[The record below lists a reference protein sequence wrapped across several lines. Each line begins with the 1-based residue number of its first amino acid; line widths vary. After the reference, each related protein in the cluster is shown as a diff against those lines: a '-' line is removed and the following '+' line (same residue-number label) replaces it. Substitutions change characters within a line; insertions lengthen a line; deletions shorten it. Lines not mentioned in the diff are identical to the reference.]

1 MNLSFNRHG
10 VKLFFLTFAVEGRRK
25 LLSTVTDE
33 TTRPTLTDLG
43 AAVKA
48 LWRSV
53 HKVYPW
59 LGTSDYVIMPDHVHL
74 LLVVDFDRCPGFNPL
89 VFTHWF
95 KDQSAIWINAII
107 GGSAPAPLA
116 DTRELAPLP
125 DFIFCP
131 CGFAYP
137 ETPPCV
143 AAAPSGAAAP
153 CGTAAPSGAAPNSAA
168 ASGGAA
174 APGGAGA
181 EPPIFAWERAFWL
194 DLPMSPRHLK
204 AIRHYIRLNPARQLW
219 KTRHPDLFR
228 CCRALKAARLAR
240 FGSQR
245 FDGLGNLTLLG
256 SPFLFHVRL
265 TLKKSLAEHAEA
277 IEQIVE
283 RAKRGEVPVSGFI
296 SPGEKEALRRL
307 KAEPSARF
315 IKLLPFTLP
324 DRYDPS
330 AEDSREIAAGRLAI
344 LSGFTDTPAIASRDM
359 RLSPA
364 AAHAFRANCL
374 AMNDLAAKLCE
385 V

>member
-1 MNLSFNRHG
+1 MKLNFNRSG
-10 VKLFFLTFAVEGRRK
+10 TKLFFLTFAVEGRKRV
-25 LLSTVTDE
+25 LSKVTDE
-33 TTRPTLTDLG
+33 TSRPTLTELG
-43 AAVKA
+43 SAVKA

-95 KDQSAIWINAII
+95 RDQSAIWINAII

-116 DTRELAPLP
+116 DARELAPLP

-131 CGFAYP
+131 CAFAYP
-137 ETPPCV
+137 ETPPYH
-143 AAAPSGAAAP
+143 AAVS
-153 CGTAAPSGAAPNSAA
+153 CGSV
-168 ASGGAA
+168 

-181 EPPIFAWERAFWL
+181 KPPAFAWERSFWL

-204 AIRHYIRLNPARQLW
+204 AIRHYIRLNPARLLW

-228 CCRALKAARLAR
+228 CCRAIKAARLAR
-240 FGSQR
+240 FGAQR

-277 IEQIVE
+277 IDQIVE

-307 KAEPSARF
+307 KAEPTTRF

-344 LSGFTDTPAIASRDM
+344 LSGFTDTPAIASRNM
-359 RLSPA
+359 RTDPA

-374 AMNDLAAKLCE
+374 EMNDLAAKLCE

>member
-74 LLVVDFDRCPGFNPL
+74 LLVVDFDR
-89 VFTHWF
+89 
-95 KDQSAIWINAII
+95 
-107 GGSAPAPLA
+107 
-116 DTRELAPLP
+116 
-125 DFIFCP
+125 
-131 CGFAYP
+131 
-137 ETPPCV
+137 
-143 AAAPSGAAAP
+143 
-153 CGTAAPSGAAPNSAA
+153 
-168 ASGGAA
+168 
-174 APGGAGA
+174 
-181 EPPIFAWERAFWL
+181 
-194 DLPMSPRHLK
+194 
-204 AIRHYIRLNPARQLW
+204 
-219 KTRHPDLFR
+219 
-228 CCRALKAARLAR
+228 
-240 FGSQR
+240 
-245 FDGLGNLTLLG
+245 
-256 SPFLFHVRL
+256 
-265 TLKKSLAEHAEA
+265 
-277 IEQIVE
+277 
-283 RAKRGEVPVSGFI
+283 
-296 SPGEKEALRRL
+296 
-307 KAEPSARF
+307 
-315 IKLLPFTLP
+315 
-324 DRYDPS
+324 YDPS

-344 LSGFTDTPAIASRDM
+344 LSDFTDTPAIASRDM

>member
-1 MNLSFNRHG
+1 MNLNFNHRG
-10 VKLFFLTFAVEGRRK
+10 IKLFFLTFAVEGRRK
-25 LLSTVTDE
+25 VLSNVTDE
-33 TTRPTLTDLG
+33 TSRPTLTELG
-43 AAVKA
+43 SAVKA

-74 LLVVDFDRCPGFNPL
+74 LLVVDFDRCPKFNPL

-107 GGSAPAPLA
+107 GGSAPAPRA
-116 DTRELAPLP
+116 DARDLAPLP

-137 ETPPCV
+137 ETPPCR
-143 AAAPSGAAAP
+143 AAAPQTS
-153 CGTAAPSGAAPNSAA
+153 TAT
-168 ASGGAA
+168 
-174 APGGAGA
+174 GGAGA
-181 EPPIFAWERAFWL
+181 KPPAFAWERAFWL

-204 AIRHYIRLNPARQLW
+204 ATRHYIRLNPARLLW

-228 CCRALKAARLAR
+228 CCRAIKAARLAR
-240 FGSQR
+240 FGAQR

-277 IEQIVE
+277 IDQIVE

-307 KAEPSARF
+307 KAEQTARF
-315 IKLLPFTLP
+315 IKLMPFTLP

-330 AEDSREIAAGRLAI
+330 AEDSREIAAGRLEI
-344 LSGFTDTPAIASRDM
+344 LSGFTDTSAITSRDM

>member
-1 MNLSFNRHG
+1 MNLNFNRHG

-25 LLSTVTDE
+25 VLSTVTDE

-53 HKVYPW
+53 HKIYPW

-74 LLVVDFDRCPGFNPL
+74 LLVVDFDRSPGVNPL

-116 DTRELAPLP
+116 DAHELAPLP

-137 ETPPCV
+137 EMPPCV
-143 AAAPSGAAAP
+143 AAAPSD
-153 CGTAAPSGAAPNSAA
+153 AA
-168 ASGGAA
+168 ASGGA
-174 APGGAGA
+174 GAV
-181 EPPIFAWERAFWL
+181 PPIFAWERAFWL

-228 CCRALKAARLAR
+228 CCRALKAARLVR
-240 FGSQR
+240 FGNRR

-265 TLKKSLAEHAEA
+265 TLKKSLAEHAET

-296 SPGEKEALRRL
+296 SPGEKEALKRL

-359 RLSPA
+359 RTNPA